1 MKILEKAQQFIEFS
15 SLSLEGKE
23 DFVPFV
29 MVMDE
34 RDKEIFAGFEQMP
47 NEPEGKDRLADMI
60 MALCI
65 VHGAVE
71 VVFGSSAWSAET
83 SVDDDSDLPPSQRA
97 NRKEVAYV
105 SAANREGITATRIAS
120 MVRENGKVG
129 IGLWEQLSPGMMTG
143 RFAEA
148 LHLGIKLSSKMPPEV
163 RDYLREQIEDGLMEE
178 VVNSTANV
186 ITEARR
192 TAMKIEGMWKK

>member
-23 DFVPFV
+23 DFIPFV

-47 NEPEGKDRLADMI
+47 NEPEAKDRLADMI

-83 SVDDDSDLPPSQRA
+83 SVDDDSGVPPSQRA
-97 NRKEVAYV
+97 NRREVAYIT
-105 SAANREGITATRIAS
+105 AANREGVKAIRVAS

-129 IGLWEQLSPGMMTG
+129 IGLWEQFPLEAMTG
-143 RFAEA
+143 RFTEA
-148 LHLGIKLSSKMPPEV
+148 LHLGIKLSSKMPTEV
-163 RDYLREQIEDGLMEE
+163 RDYLREQIEAGLMEE

-186 ITEARR
+186 ISEARR
-192 TAMKIEGMWKK
+192 TAMKIEGMWEK